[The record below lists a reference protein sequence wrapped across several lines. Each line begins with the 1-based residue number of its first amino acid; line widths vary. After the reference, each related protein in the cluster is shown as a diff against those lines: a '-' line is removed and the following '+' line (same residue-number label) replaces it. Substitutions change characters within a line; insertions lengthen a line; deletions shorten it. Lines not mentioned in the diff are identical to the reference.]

1 MTTHPN
7 GHHIPHTAPRIPPV
21 TTEPTL
27 NPISLAELPE
37 LLQDALRPT
46 GWPAL
51 TPVQSTSIP
60 YMLAGHDVMA
70 QAKTGSGKTA
80 AFLLPIL
87 NHIDPL
93 DEACQALILV
103 PTRELAV
110 QVQVEGEMLSRD
122 TGVNIVAVYGGV
134 KYEGQIAAFKKGA
147 HIIVGTPGRV
157 LDHLLRGTLRLD
169 SLLFLVF
176 DEADRML
183 SMGFYPDM
191 RQVKRYLPGRPVQ
204 SAMFSATFPPHVRR
218 LADEF
223 LRQPVFLNLSADV
236 IHVEDVDHVVY
247 HVPLMEKD
255 RILVRI
261 IELENPS
268 SAIIFANT
276 RQKVNYV
283 TIVLQ
288 RFGYDADQLSSDLS
302 QAERERVLQ
311 RLRDGNLRFLVAT
324 DVAARGLDIPELSH
338 VFQYEPPD
346 DPEQYI
352 HRAGRTGRAGASGTA
367 ITLAEGLEEM
377 KLFRIA
383 KQYKISLQERPIPSE
398 EDLAN
403 VVAARL
409 RTILETK
416 LRGRDKLQVERMRR
430 FYEMVRQLAADED
443 EDGLAILAMF
453 LDDFYQQTLHNPPP
467 LPQMPVERER
477 ERDHRREGGGGRYKR
492 R

>member
-1 MTTHPN
+1 MTNET
-7 GHHIPHTAPRIPPV
+7 TFPPIAI
-21 TTEPTL
+21 
-27 NPISLAELPE
+27 NELPE

-46 GWPAL
+46 GWQSL
-51 TPVQSTSIP
+51 TPVQSTAIP
-60 YMLAGHDVMA
+60 YMLAGQDIMA

-80 AFLLPIL
+80 AFILPIL
-87 NHIDPL
+87 NNIDPL
-93 DEACQALILV
+93 DDACQALILV

-110 QVQVEGEMLSRD
+110 QVQAEGEMLSRG

-134 KYEGQIAAFKKGA
+134 KYEGQIKAFKKGA

-157 LDHLLRGTLRLD
+157 LDHLMRGSLRLD
-169 SLLFLVF
+169 ALTKLVF

-191 RQVKRYLPGRPVQ
+191 RQVKRYLPQHRVH

-223 LRQPVFLNLSADV
+223 LRQPAFLNLSEDV
-236 IHVEDVDHVVY
+236 IHVADVAHVVY
-247 HVPLMEKD
+247 NVPLMEKD

-261 IELENPS
+261 IELENPA

-283 TIVLQ
+283 AVVLQ

-311 RLRDGNLRFLVAT
+311 RLRDGTLRFLVAT

-346 DPEQYI
+346 DNEQYI
-352 HRAGRTGRAGASGTA
+352 HRAGRTGQAGASGTA
-367 ITLAEGLEEM
+367 VTLAEGLEEM
-377 KLFRIA
+377 KLFKIA
-383 KQYKISLQERPIPSE
+383 KQYKINLEQRPVPTE
-398 EDLAN
+398 ADLAR
-403 VVAARL
+403 VVGGRL
-409 RTILETK
+409 RTMLETK
-416 LRGRDKLQVERMRR
+416 LRGRDKLQIERMQR
-430 FYEMVRQLAADED
+430 FRDMAAQLAADED
-443 EDGLAILAMF
+443 EDGLAVLAML
-453 LDDFYQQTLHNPPP
+453 LDDHYQETLHAPAP
-467 LPQMPVERER
+467 LPQMPVEEER
-477 ERDHRREGGGGRYKR
+477 ERDHRREGEGPRRDGERRDSGRRDGGRKWKK
-492 R
+492 